1 MRLVLG
7 RRNITKLIRI
17 CFLKGII
24 PYCCSCITCNTP
36 HGSGKAAAR
45 YSYRTSAEEQ
55 SVSVL
60 RRAVP
65 LCRWQVWCR
74 RDCPGFTHAAN
85 LAEERGG
92 QCSVPQELMAALVIH
107 NSYSQINLIMGSPIS
122 TPPLKGTRRNIIYV
136 AYFWVLVHLHWWA
149 GMTVT
154 AVWETGGTNVPGDC
168 FV

>member
-7 RRNITKLIRI
+7 KRNIKKLIRI

-24 PYCCSCITCNTP
+24 PYCCSCITCNTQ
-36 HGSGKAAAR
+36 HGLGKAAAR

-60 RRAVP
+60 RRAVL

-74 RDCPGFTHAAN
+74 RDCSGSAHAAN
-85 LAEERGG
+85 LAEEHGG
-92 QCSVPQELMAALVIH
+92 QCSMPQELMAVLIIH

-122 TPPLKGTRRNIIYV
+122 TPPLKGTRRNIIYF
-136 AYFWVLVHLHWWA
+136 AYF
-149 GMTVT
+149 
-154 AVWETGGTNVPGDC
+154 
-168 FV
+168 